1 MKRKSLSALA
11 LLAMVM
17 SVILPVN
24 LPAQDK
30 PTLKHLEGSWAG
42 ALKIQGMELRIVM
55 NIRFNESDSMIV
67 TLDSPDQGVNGIPTS
82 NVQVR
87 EDSIFIYCRKISG
100 KFMGRITRDPA
111 TFDGTWSQS
120 VLSLPLVL
128 KHLEKKFT
136 LNRPQE
142 PKPPFPY
149 QIREVIFPN
158 RAAGL
163 DLAGTLTL
171 PENKEH
177 APAVILVS
185 GSGPQNRDEEIMG
198 HKPFWVLADFLT
210 RNGIA
215 VLRYDD
221 RGCGKSGGVYKT
233 ASTLDFAT
241 DAEAAFDFL
250 KTQPGIDTLRIGIAG
265 HSEGGIIGPIVASR
279 RPEIAFLVLMAGP
292 GFTGEQILYQQ
303 SALISRAEGA
313 NEKSVEEGLAL
324 SKQIYSILKKT
335 GDNEKASEKIT
346 RIYRSYDK
354 KHSADSGYRK
364 MSDEM
369 ISMQTETLTGNW
381 FRCFLTL
388 DPQEYLTRVTC
399 PLLAIAGSLDL
410 QVPPQENLRAIE
422 SAMILG
428 GNVRYQIKELP
439 GLNHLFQTAVTGSPS
454 EYGKIEETFAP
465 SALELILQW
474 IRSNVE

>member
-1 MKRKSLSALA
+1 MKKRSLLA
-11 LLAMVM
+11 LTLLVLTM
-17 SVILPVN
+17 SAII
-24 LPAQDK
+24 PARLFAQNGSSLK
-30 PTLKHLEGSWAG
+30 PLDGSWSG
-42 ALKIQGMELRIVM
+42 ALKIQGTELRIVV

-67 TLDSPDQGVNGIPTS
+67 TLDSPDQGVSGIPTS
-82 NVQVR
+82 KVQVK
-87 EDSIFIYCRKISG
+87 EDSIFIYCKKIGG
-100 KFMGRITRDPA
+100 KFKGKITRKPE

-128 KHLEKKFT
+128 KHLDKKFT

-142 PKPPFPY
+142 PRPPFPY
-149 QIREVIFPN
+149 SIREVVIPN

-163 DLAGTLTL
+163 DLAGTLTM
-171 PENKEH
+171 PEHTEK

-198 HKPFWVLADFLT
+198 HKPFWVLADLLT

-221 RGCGKSGGVYKT
+221 RGCGKSGGVFKT
-233 ASTLDFAT
+233 ATTLDFAT
-241 DAEAAFDFL
+241 DTEAALEFL
-250 KTQPGIDTLRIGIAG
+250 KTQPGIDSLRIGIAG
-265 HSEGGIIGPIVASR
+265 HSEGGLIGPIVASR

-313 NEKSVEEGLAL
+313 NEKSVEEGLSLAQ
-324 SKQIYSILKKT
+324 QIYSVLKKT
-335 GDNEKASEKIT
+335 GDNQKASEKIS
-346 RIYRSYDK
+346 RIYRNYDK
-354 KHSADSGYRK
+354 KHSADIGYHK

-399 PLLAIAGSLDL
+399 PLLAITGSLDL
-410 QVPPQENLRAIE
+410 QVPPEENLRAIE

-428 GNVRYQIKELP
+428 GNVKYQIKELP
-439 GLNHLFQTAVTGSPS
+439 GLNHLFQTATTGSPS
-454 EYGKIEETFAP
+454 EYGKIEETIAP

>member
-1 MKRKSLSALA
+1 MLA

-17 SVILPVN
+17 SVILPINV
-24 LPAQDK
+24 PAQDK
-30 PTLKHLEGSWAG
+30 PFLKNLDGSWAG
-42 ALKIQGMELRIVM
+42 ALKIQGVELRIVV

-67 TLDSPDQGVNGIPTS
+67 TLDSPDQGVSDIPTS
-82 NVQVR
+82 KVQVR
-87 EDSIFIYCRKISG
+87 DDSIFISCRKIGG
-100 KFMGRITRDPA
+100 KFMGRITRDPETLA
-111 TFDGTWSQS
+111 GTWSQS

-136 LNRPQE
+136 LVRPQE
-142 PKPPFPY
+142 PKQPFPY
-149 QIREVIFPN
+149 LIREVIIPN
-158 RAAGL
+158 RTAGL
-163 DLAGTLTL
+163 DLSGTLTM
-171 PENKEH
+171 PEKQERV
-177 APAVILVS
+177 PAVILVS
-185 GSGPQNRDEEIMG
+185 GSGPQNRDEELMG

-221 RGCGKSGGVYKT
+221 RGCGKSGGVFKS
-233 ASTLDFAT
+233 ASTLDFST

-250 KTQPGIDTLRIGIAG
+250 KSQPGIDTLRIGIVG

-292 GFTGEQILYQQ
+292 GLTGEQILYQQ

-313 NEKSVEEGLAL
+313 NEKSVEEDLAL
-324 SKQIYSILKKT
+324 AKQLYSILKKT
-335 GDNEKASEKIT
+335 GDNAKASEKIA
-346 RIYRSYDK
+346 RLYRNYDK

-369 ISMQTETLTGNW
+369 IAMQTETLTGNW

-388 DPQEYLTRVTC
+388 DPQNYLTKVTC
-399 PLLAIAGSLDL
+399 PLLAINGSLDL
-410 QVPPQENLRAIE
+410 QVPPEENLRAIE

-454 EYGKIEETFAP
+454 EYGKIEETIAP

-474 IRSNVE
+474 IRSNTK